1 MVSFAGQDRRVVG
14 AAVVE
19 DGAKI
24 NSLKQQSNIIRICE
38 LCWRFYM
45 KYVIVS
51 LVEMKREMNTS
62 DNIEWMRLR
71 VSVCAW
77 DWCGTVVENK

>member
-1 MVSFAGQDRRVVG
+1 
-14 AAVVE
+14 
-19 DGAKI
+19 
-24 NSLKQQSNIIRICE
+24 
-38 LCWRFYM
+38 M

-77 DWCGTVVENK
+77 DWCGARARGLINSLHTAPPVDVTQPLHDILQ